1 MALPPSLSGRLVCSV
16 LLVGRI
22 NGSAIGVHDYENH
35 YDVTGGG
42 WLEEWIGKRRRR
54 RTETEMGLIVDDTK
68 GEKGRKE
75 ARGDKAI

>member
-1 MALPPSLSGRLVCSV
+1 M

-42 WLEEWIGKRRRR
+42 WLEEWIGRRRR

-68 GEKGRKE
+68 GGEWKE
-75 ARGDKAI
+75 GSEGG